1 MSHSD
6 FSTGRHLGLL
16 ALSLRLPAGAAAPTE
31 PAEISLGYARDC
43 SHRAGGHVPGRRVL
57 CRASPLAGRLARP
70 SRPFHRSRLSG
81 TPAQCLPPA
90 LRLQASRPV
99 NCLWLQKVQ
108 RLHSSF
114 RWDLNPLVTCAA
126 RRTRWGHRPQTP
138 SSGPAAVRAAT
149 GGIASPLPSRLSAQ
163 PGQDRR
169 TTHTAGLCP
178 ATPPGPQAPG
188 PV

>member
-1 MSHSD
+1 MLAMAPSQPAAGSPPRGGVARLSPSLLATMSHSD

-99 NCLWLQKVQ
+99 NCLWLQKVR

-126 RRTRWGHRPQTP
+126 RRTLGQGDNAQVVPLPVRT
-138 SSGPAAVRAAT
+138 VRA
-149 GGIASPLPSRLSAQ
+149 GLP
-163 PGQDRR
+163 
-169 TTHTAGLCP
+169 HTAH
-178 ATPPGPQAPG
+178 AS
-188 PV
+188 